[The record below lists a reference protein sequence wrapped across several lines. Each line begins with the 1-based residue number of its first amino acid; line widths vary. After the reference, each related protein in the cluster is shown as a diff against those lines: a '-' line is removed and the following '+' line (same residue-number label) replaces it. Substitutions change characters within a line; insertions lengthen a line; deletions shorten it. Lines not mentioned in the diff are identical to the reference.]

1 MSPDPGGEYERQLGA
16 DALERQRALAAELHR
31 CCGEW
36 KGGPHHEA
44 CKNYV
49 EPEVSA
55 VIDGQ
60 ETLL

>member
-1 MSPDPGGEYERQLGA
+1 MTADPAASYGRELGD
-16 DALERQRALAAELHR
+16 DALARQQQLARDLHK

-44 CKNYV
+44 CRNYV
-49 EPEVSA
+49 PEEQPP

-60 ETLL
+60 ESLL

>member
-1 MSPDPGGEYERQLGA
+1 VTDPAASYGREVGD
-16 DALERQRALAAELHR
+16 DALERQRKLAAELHR

-36 KGGPHHEA
+36 REGPHHLA

-49 EPEVSA
+49 EPEAPA

-60 ETLL
+60 ESLL